1 MAFTRQLR
9 PSAFQCACPAPPAQ
23 QPRTGAGILGATP
36 HVLDTQSLPAVSF
49 ALLLAWPRCHVT
61 CLPGRLLFTFV
72 SPPAPITVPGMQSPS
87 QMFVQLK
94 DSRAA
99 LLTHDRHKE
108 ERSQQQQLPSE
119 PAKFNIISSQ
129 QLFIEHLLYARLRAP
144 RRCWRYSC
152 RQGRAEGD
160 QARTLRKL

>member
-61 CLPGRLLFTFV
+61 CLPGRLLFT
-72 SPPAPITVPGMQSPS
+72 GMQSPS

-119 PAKFNIISSQ
+119 AAKFNIISSQ

-160 QARTLRKL
+160 RARTLRKL